1 MSGTDVANAVLNHQN
16 DEEILNLW
24 PTEEVLKREGLLFD
38 KDGSHSQKWADVIET
53 LHSLKKNPTANFSST
68 DTSRTCRN
76 LTKYLMGCDPY
87 FQKLLHLT
95 DLFQKLSL
103 QIKSADE
110 IISAKEEE
118 ANVGPGYPPDFHSF
132 AASNNRK
139 EMCEFKRQ
147 LLSAVSETKEV
158 LFQSIA
164 AGVPDIIVNSETPE
178 RAKEVLSNIVSLRKQ
193 VSEAEDD
200 LFRSLEQHMPI
211 LPNGLLLL
219 HMAFLLRL
227 HTTGLRLIKTYYH
240 TPELLSL
247 PMLNDLDPWRIRLEL
262 DNGNDNDEDEWE
274 VISPTHSSARSF
286 LPPSSSLSPPIALSL
301 MQSRR
306 PALHMRA
313 RSRVA
318 AGRALHRPDAAAP
331 RHRARG
337 TGLYPLPPA
346 PRGQPHRPRR
356 RGLFSARDRPG
367 PLPRPCRQRR
377 TRRGGGRGEE
387 VAVRRA
393 QKRRVGVRPSR
404 THGSAARVQKRAK

>member
-1 MSGTDVANAVLNHQN
+1 M
-16 DEEILNLW
+16 
-24 PTEEVLKREGLLFD
+24 
-38 KDGSHSQKWADVIET
+38 
-53 LHSLKKNPTANFSST
+53 
-68 DTSRTCRN
+68 RN
-76 LTKYLMGCDPY
+76 KE
-87 FQKLLHLT
+87 
-95 DLFQKLSL
+95 
-103 QIKSADE
+103 SAAPE
-110 IISAKEEE
+110 HRRRSPRH
-118 ANVGPGYPPDFHSF
+118 N
-132 AASNNRK
+132 
-139 EMCEFKRQ
+139 RQ
-147 LLSAVSETKEV
+147 LGNPGASKGGPFEHC
-158 LFQSIA
+158 QSSKT
-164 AGVPDIIVNSETPE
+164 GVGS
-178 RAKEVLSNIVSLRKQ
+178 RG
-193 VSEAEDD
+193 
-200 LFRSLEQHMPI
+200 RSLPLPRAAHQVKTTEHAAQALPI
-211 LPNGLLLL
+211 VPNSFLLL
-219 HMAFLLRL
+219 HMAFVLKL
-227 HTTGLRLIKTYYH
+227 HTTGVRLIKKYFH

-247 PMLNDLDPWRIRLEL
+247 PMLNDLDPWRIRLES
-262 DNGNDNDEDEWE
+262 DNDEEEWE
-274 VISPTHSSARSF
+274 VISPTHSSVRPF
-286 LPPSSSLSPPIALSL
+286 LPPASSLSPAIAHSL